1 MMLDRMEGNAELKT
15 SVHQMLA
22 SRRLT
27 HSVLLVGEEGLG
39 AGFAARCIAADYLYP
54 AGGAPAEALL
64 RGECCRAVGKAGKRD
79 SGQIETGIVREAIS
93 VEGMGAGGRYL
104 VSQVTAMR
112 SEIFNT
118 SLSAEGRAVLLYHV
132 ERMNEESA
140 NALLKVME
148 EPPEGVLFLL
158 TADSLAGVLPT
169 IRSRCVSF
177 AIAPVSPADCA
188 RYCTAHGVDKKT
200 AALYSE
206 LFDGHI
212 GTVLTAARDKART
225 EQVDKAMELA
235 RAAQAGD
242 SYTAAVDNGTYSNFV
257 KDSAGYGLAQ
267 WTYWSRK
274 QNMLEFARAAGK
286 SIGDLEMQLDFLFKE
301 LSEGYK
307 TVLAALKAATS
318 VKAASDNVL
327 LNFEKPAD
335 QSDAVKT
342 KRASYGQTYYDKYVG
357 TGAAAE
363 NGGNIMG
370 YTNSSLVDC
379 TVKSPNHSGQRM
391 HKIDR
396 ITPHCVVG
404 QLTAESIG
412 GCFTKQSVR
421 ASCNYGIGKDGRV
434 VLCVDEKNRSWC
446 SSSDA
451 NDQRAVTIECA
462 SDMAEPYTMNTAV
475 YNKLVKL
482 IVDIC
487 KRNGL
492 NKVLWFGDKDKSLNY
507 NPKDGECV
515 LTVHRWFANKSCPGN
530 WLYSRMG
537 QLATAVN
544 AELCSGSNTGG
555 TSKPATKTDTVTSFP
570 ATPFTVKVLID
581 DLNIRTGAGMG
592 YAVTGHY
599 TGKGTFTITEVKD
612 GWGKLKSGAG
622 WIYLGNPSYCTV
634 QGAAATNRTYTVKA
648 GDSLWAIAAKQLG
661 NGSRYKE
668 IKSLNGLTSDVI
680 NAGQVLKLPN

>member
-1 MMLDRMEGNAELKT
+1 MG
-15 SVHQMLA
+15 
-22 SRRLT
+22 LT
-27 HSVLLVGEEGLG
+27 GKNVEEKIWNFLIGK
-39 AGFAARCIAADYLYP
+39 GFS
-54 AGGAPAEALL
+54 
-64 RGECCRAVGKAGKRD
+64 KAGAAGLMGNLFAE
-79 SGQIETGIVREAIS
+79 SGLNPKNLQNGFE
-93 VEGMGAGGRYL
+93 
-104 VSQVTAMR
+104 
-112 SEIFNT
+112 
-118 SLSAEGRAVLLYHV
+118 
-132 ERMNEESA
+132 
-140 NALLKVME
+140 
-148 EPPEGVLFLL
+148 
-158 TADSLAGVLPT
+158 
-169 IRSRCVSF
+169 
-177 AIAPVSPADCA
+177 
-188 RYCTAHGVDKKT
+188 KK
-200 AALYSE
+200 L
-206 LFDGHI
+206 GH
-212 GTVLTAARDKART
+212 TD
-225 EQVDKAMELA
+225 
-235 RAAQAGD
+235 D

-342 KRASYGQTYYDKYVG
+342 KRASYGQTYYDKYAG

-379 TVKSPNHSGQRM
+379 TVKSPNHSGQRT

-412 GCFTKQSVR
+412 GCFTKQSVQ

-446 SSSDA
+446 SSSNA

-544 AELCSGSNTGG
+544 AELGSGSNTGG

-622 WIYLGNPSYCTV
+622 WIYLGNLSYCTV